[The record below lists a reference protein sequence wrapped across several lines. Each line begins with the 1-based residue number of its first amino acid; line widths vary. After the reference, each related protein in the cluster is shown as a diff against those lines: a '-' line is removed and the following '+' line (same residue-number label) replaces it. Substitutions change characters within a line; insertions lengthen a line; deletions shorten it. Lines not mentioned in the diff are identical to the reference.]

1 MQLFVRYFLPL
12 HAAAL
17 VFLVPLLLGPA
28 AGIEPMVCAAS
39 YGNGPLTLWGLAAVA
54 HLDRSADSPWLVFP
68 LVAACYAGTAALAA
82 VVTRMRTGGR
92 PWLRAGALAR
102 VVLVSL
108 LLVGM
113 MILVRLLLVGI
124 LKSAAFF
131 AVWGFLAWT
140 AFEWFFFARHWLL
153 LPVLAI
159 EGLPLSEARERT
171 RTLSRTHFGSRLMQI
186 GGLVLFEWLA
196 FWLLADLLFVRL
208 RANGE
213 LIALL
218 PAFLASTLHAAAWAS
233 AYARVTRHEPH
244 DTAELERIFR

>member
-1 MQLFVRYFLPL
+1 VSEADADELAGLVVTQSLIFTAF
-12 HAAAL
+12 AAAGVWHL
-17 VFLVPLLLGPA
+17 YLLLWLAPLA
-28 AGIEPMVCAAS
+28 TCAK
-39 YGNGPLTLWGLAAVA
+39 TLANLRNLAEHV
-54 HLDRSADSPWLVFP
+54 HVPDDPGQLPRW
-68 LVAACYAGTAALAA
+68 
-82 VVTRMRTGGR
+82 RT
-92 PWLRAGALAR
+92 LRCNP
-102 VVLVSL
+102 
-108 LLVGM
+108 
-113 MILVRLLLVGI
+113 I
-124 LKSAAFF
+124 
-131 AVWGFLAWT
+131 
-140 AFEWFFFARHWLL
+140 EWFFFARHWLL

-196 FWLLADLLFVRL
+196 FWLLADLLFIRL